1 MADNTR
7 NQDAM
12 NSDPAALRRR
22 ARRRLVGAVA
32 IALTAVLVV
41 PMLFDPDP
49 KPLGSDVDIRIPAQE
64 TPFTPAPPAGQAQPA
79 PPDGHGAAA
88 GVETQAAPPATHLPE
103 NPPKPAEPTPSSP
116 PPKTVAKEPPAD
128 VKKPEP
134 APAPAP
140 KEIHREPAK
149 PEKPEKPEAAP
160 KAEPAFASKGYY
172 LQLGAFGSEANARTL
187 LTKVQASGFKA
198 GMTDSNGQYRVRVG
212 PIQDRDKA
220 LDTLAKLK
228 AKGFSPVIIG
238 P

>member
-1 MADNTR
+1 MADNPRT
-7 NQDAM
+7 QDAM

-22 ARRRLVGAVA
+22 ARRRLVGAIA
-32 IALTAVLVV
+32 IALMAVLVV

-64 TPFTPAPPAGQAQPA
+64 TPFNPATPAGQAQAVPA
-79 PPDGHGAAA
+79 GQTGTAPGAAA
-88 GVETQAAPPATHLPE
+88 MSEPPVEQAPAT
-103 NPPKPAEPTPSSP
+103 PPKAAEPTPTSP
-116 PPKTVAKEPPAD
+116 PPKTVVKASPANENMAGPAPVPAKEAN
-128 VKKPEP
+128 
-134 APAPAP
+134 
-140 KEIHREPAK
+140 KEAAK
-149 PEKPEKPEAAP
+149 PEKPEPAP
-160 KAEPAFASKGYY
+160 KAESAFASKGYY

-187 LTKVQASGFKA
+187 LTKVQAAGFKA
-198 GMTDSNGQYRVRVG
+198 GMADSNGQYRVRVG